1 MRFFSA
7 IFPGQLPEVLEVRDP
22 FQLFRPPASEVSL
35 KHRLFSCCYQK
46 CPQGGSTVSHAS
58 RAPRLTGSLQRA
70 AFQGLSGQPV
80 PRLVSFDIFFPS
92 PAHPS
97 PQKIPKSDPMLRV
110 ILEWARS
117 LGRHGLQQGPQ
128 GLRALGAGELFKEL
142 SAQKPYFPLGAL
154 VQEEVSE
161 EMPASE
167 DWGPI
172 HRPQGAPPP
181 KWGSFADP
189 CSLTPSDSGQS
200 SLDNHRCSGSR
211 DVSPA
216 QIS

>member
-1 MRFFSA
+1 MGSLCQGSCLLTFFS
-7 IFPGQLPEVLEVRDP
+7 
-22 FQLFRPPASEVSL
+22 PPL
-35 KHRLFSCCYQK
+35 HT
-46 CPQGGSTVSHAS
+46 PP
-58 RAPRLTGSLQRA
+58 PRR
-70 AFQGLSGQPV
+70 
-80 PRLVSFDIFFPS
+80 FPS
-92 PAHPS
+92 
-97 PQKIPKSDPMLRV
+97 QTQTVMLRV

-117 LGRHGLQQGPQ
+117 IGRHGLQQGPQ
-128 GLRALGAGELFKEL
+128 GLRVSGAGELFKEL
-142 SAQKPYFPLGAL
+142 SAQKPCFPLGAL
-154 VQEEVSE
+154 VQGEVSE

-211 DVSPA
+211 DMSPA